1 MTENSEKL
9 VERLK
14 IQISSLISKY
24 EATTAENRKLNQR
37 LYQEEKRSAF
47 YKNRFEREQSKNKE
61 LEDRINVLKISEAFI
76 VSKGEAEEARKAI
89 REIIEEIDG
98 CIAEINK
105 E

>member
-14 IQISSLISKY
+14 IQISGLISKY
-24 EATTAENRKLNQR
+24 ESTVAENRKLNNK
-37 LYQEEKRSAF
+37 LNQEEKRSAF
-47 YKNRFEREQSKNKE
+47 YKNRYEREQNKNKE

-76 VSKGEAEEARKAI
+76 VSKGEADEARKAI
-89 REIIEEIDG
+89 REIINEIDE
-98 CIAEINK
+98 CIADINK